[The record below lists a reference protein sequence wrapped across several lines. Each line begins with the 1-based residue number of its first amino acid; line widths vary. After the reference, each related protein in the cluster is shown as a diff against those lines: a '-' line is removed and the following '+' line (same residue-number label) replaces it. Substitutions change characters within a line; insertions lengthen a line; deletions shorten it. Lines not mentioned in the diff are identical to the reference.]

1 MLFSVGVRNYSSP
14 FQLMGCKLI
23 NLFKNVFKKLPF
35 SAIYWVKLQDI
46 DKKVIGFL
54 SPDAAVDVVG

>member
-1 MLFSVGVRNYSSP
+1 
-14 FQLMGCKLI
+14 MGCKLI